1 MHIERIILLW
11 KFIVIV
17 FLQVETHFQYLMTEA
32 SLDFTAKFAALAAEV
47 SSESSQ

>member
-1 MHIERIILLW
+1 
-11 KFIVIV
+11 
-17 FLQVETHFQYLMTEA
+17 MTEA